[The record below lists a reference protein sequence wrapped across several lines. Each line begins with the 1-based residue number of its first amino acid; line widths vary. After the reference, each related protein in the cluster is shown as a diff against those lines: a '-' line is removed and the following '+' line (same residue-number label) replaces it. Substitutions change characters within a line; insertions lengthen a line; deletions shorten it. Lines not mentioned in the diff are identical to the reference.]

1 MASEIPKVRQLA
13 GQSNR
18 DQKEALT
25 DNRLIPLYFT
35 CVFAWLLWGWEEFKA
50 HGYQPPSPK
59 ILLVLA
65 IVLTGITAIGLDRLF
80 RKFRNLNRGER
91 GEIKVAEVIDEL
103 RSLGY
108 RLIHDLP
115 RAGYNID
122 HVVVGPAGVFVIE
135 TKSRGGYGEIEFR
148 DGDGLFVG
156 GRKEE
161 NDPLR
166 QARSNAAEVNRL
178 LKEHCGKYFP
188 VTPLVVF
195 VGDWKVKNNWQTTDA
210 RVFTTDRVLRYFEE
224 LQPTLTHGEIR
235 LIASH
240 LDRSV
245 RT

>member
-1 MASEIPKVRQLA
+1 MASEIPKVHRLA

-122 HVVVGPAGVFVIE
+122 HVVV
-135 TKSRGGYGEIEFR
+135 
-148 DGDGLFVG
+148 
-156 GRKEE
+156 
-161 NDPLR
+161 
-166 QARSNAAEVNRL
+166 
-178 LKEHCGKYFP
+178 
-188 VTPLVVF
+188 
-195 VGDWKVKNNWQTTDA
+195 
-210 RVFTTDRVLRYFEE
+210 
-224 LQPTLTHGEIR
+224 
-235 LIASH
+235 
-240 LDRSV
+240 
-245 RT
+245 